1 MEKWNINH
9 KWGCMVTGVAIDGNG
24 SKWMKKKKIEGVP
37 QSLFYFVL
45 KEISFSLI
53 SIRNLFLGH
62 SVDTPEHW
70 NGNGSWPKTILNSF
84 LALKT
89 AMAVF
94 AKYVSLTI
102 LKIEPIPAIT

>member
-1 MEKWNINH
+1 
-9 KWGCMVTGVAIDGNG
+9 MVTGVAIDGNG

-102 LKIEPIPAIT
+102 LKVEPIPAIT